1 MTTAE
6 SAHGHPAATGRAVLT
21 QGLDGIVGARRPVA
35 AMRGHDRA
43 DRELIAPDQAAQGT
57 GHGCRENRRSG
68 QRPGARPLDRIG
80 RSCPVTGTT
89 DNTRASS
96 NTGTRGSTDT
106 GRGRSNGTGGVIL
119 PRFGLL
125 GVGPHDGSPA
135 DACVEGPLERPRG
148 RRAEGLAEGL
158 TWPAQMASRSARNSR
173 LKSAGAASGGRDGEA
188 GADAGARGAR
198 IRRTRMPGDRSRD
211 RSAAVASRQD
221 SRATRLTVLRRTAE
235 RSSRFGTLMTNRG
248 SSLRPG
254 VGSARGA
261 V

>member
-6 SAHGHPAATGRAVLT
+6 SAHGHPAATGRAVLA

-80 RSCPVTGTT
+80 RSCPVTVTVT
-89 DNTRASS
+89 VT
-96 NTGTRGSTDT
+96 
-106 GRGRSNGTGGVIL
+106 GTGGVIL

-188 GADAGARGAR
+188 DADADAGARGAR